1 MRDVPDF
8 QRVLNAAN
16 YMRLAMQELTRLT
29 PAGQDVLL
37 EAELDYT
44 LRSPHRRPTAAEID
58 SYASLLVMTSQQLG
72 GLPALG
78 ERAEGRIFLER
89 RGGK

>member
-29 PAGQDVLL
+29 PAGQNFLL

-58 SYASLLVMTSQQLG
+58 SYASMLVTTATSSGPIMARHGYQ
-72 GLPALG
+72 
-78 ERAEGRIFLER
+78 EG
-89 RGGK
+89 KAND